1 MSLKRSLLVA
11 LAIIMTGALLTGGQ
25 VLTLSNNDDVEP
37 WAPCNPAGSYY
48 TIHPVEG
55 LAATVTVIAN
65 DPGCNSIS
73 CIQKIFNWNHTLGG
87 MFPEAVAA
95 SDTIGTGIRTGP
107 NTWRVTIIRY
117 ATDGAA
123 KVIYM
128 AVISGDFT
136 FSDDASVLERKG
148 TWALYLPEQ
157 DKDGDGWPD
166 DDEIP
171 MLCVPDEG
179 QMPRMKLLPMQDP
192 TPLPA
197 AGQ

>member
-1 MSLKRSLLVA
+1 MKVRKSLIVA
-11 LAIIMTGALLTGGQ
+11 LIITLTGALLTVGDNF
-25 VLTLSNNDDVEP
+25 TNADNDPMEP
-37 WAPCNPAGSYY
+37 WAPCNPAGAYY
-48 TIHPVEG
+48 TVHPVEG
-55 LAATVTVIAN
+55 LGATVTIIAD
-65 DPGCNSIS
+65 DPACNSIS

-95 SDTIGTGIRTGP
+95 SDTVGTGVRTGP

-123 KVIYM
+123 KVVYM
-128 AVISGDFT
+128 AVITGDFT
-136 FSDDASVLERKG
+136 FPDDASVLERKG

-166 DDEIP
+166 DDETP

-179 QMPRMKLLPMQDP
+179 QMPRMKILPMQEPMPLP
-192 TPLPA
+192 TP
-197 AGQ
+197 GS